1 MTATYDPTDPKYFD
15 PGALREELDRVFDL
29 CHGCRLCFNLCPSFP
44 SLFSFID
51 ENDGDVT
58 KLSDAQ
64 RNQVVDECYQCKL
77 CYVKCPYVPPHEWEL
92 DFPRLMSRVH
102 AVRQK
107 QLVSVKER
115 VTDQFL
121 GRTDALGRASVMAEP
136 VVNWATG
143 TPGSW
148 TRKLMEKT
156 VGIASERLLPPVR
169 QAALHDLVQGAAGGR
184 AAASG
189 PAARSRSSPPASSS
203 TWSPTSG
210 KAIVEVYEHNGVT
223 CSLPGG
229 TKCCGA
235 PWLHSG
241 KVEQFEKEARRNVA
255 ALASA
260 VRAGKDVVVAQPTCA
275 YVLKKDYP
283 LYVGTPDADLVA
295 AHTYDPAEYLM
306 KRHRDPDD
314 AFELRDEFPGVAD
327 GSVPAARDLP
337 RGLPPAG
344 PERRAAQ
351 PRPAQGGRGEVHAW
365 CSAARA
371 STAPGATARRTTS
384 WPARWRGRSGAR
396 SRRRATRSCAVTAT
410 WPTAPSR
417 RRRVC
422 DPVHPMQ
429 LLAQAYGSIEGG
441 RASTGRTGRRRGGGA
456 SPQALTARR
465 RPRPAGL
472 RAGARGVSGPG
483 DCPRSSSGGSG
494 WARS

>member
-1 MTATYDPTDPKYFD
+1 MTATYDPTDPEYFD
-15 PGALREELDRVFDL
+15 PAALREELDRVFDL

-51 ENDGDVT
+51 ENEGDVT
-58 KLSDAQ
+58 KLTEAQ

-107 QLVSVKER
+107 QLVGVRER
-115 VTDQFL
+115 MTDQFL
-121 GRTDALGRASVMAEP
+121 GRTDALGRASVLAEP

-156 VGIASERLLPPVR
+156 VGIASERLLPPYAKQR
-169 QAALHDLVQGAAGGR
+169 FTTWFKGR
-184 AAASG
+184 RGRTAASG
-189 PAARSRSSPPASSS
+189 AGGTVAVF
-203 TWSPTSG
+203 PTCFVEYMEPDVG

-223 CSLPGG
+223 CSIPGG

-241 KVEQFEKEARRNVA
+241 KVEEFEKSARRNVA

-275 YVLKKDYP
+275 YVLKRDYP
-283 LYVGTPDADLVA
+283 LYVGSADAELVA

-327 GSVPAARDLP
+327 GSVPENVTYHVACHLQAQNAGLRSRDLLKKAGVKCTLVQRCSGIDGTWGYRSENYELARTVAAP
-337 RGLPPAG
+337 LGREVEAAGNDVVCGDCHLANGSITQETGL
-344 PERRAAQ
+344 R
-351 PRPAQGGRGEVHAW
+351 
-365 CSAARA
+365 
-371 STAPGATARRTTS
+371 
-384 WPARWRGRSGAR
+384 
-396 SRRRATRSCAVTAT
+396 
-410 WPTAPSR
+410 
-417 RRRVC
+417 
-422 DPVHPMQ
+422 PVHPLQ
-429 LLAQAYGSIEGG
+429 LLAQAYGIGEAGAEEG
-441 RASTGRTGRRRGGGA
+441 RA
-456 SPQALTARR
+456 
-465 RPRPAGL
+465 
-472 RAGARGVSGPG
+472 
-483 DCPRSSSGGSG
+483 
-494 WARS
+494 